1 MNNRQPVD
9 VIHRVLT
16 ASVLLM
22 AAWSSVPSA
31 QDRRLLDANGYVRDD
46 AYARPLLPAADQKY
60 QKIDGFKMKDTLKE
74 VVAIS
79 LKSRDDG
86 NKYWGRI
93 AGSKYEGLMHDWVE
107 AKFRKYNLQDT
118 HRQPFKLPTQW
129 FPTDWNYT
137 FTAAGKSYTFRSVNP
152 SLNSPATPPAGL
164 ELDVV
169 WVGTGTAA
177 DFAGRD
183 VRGKAV
189 LIHSIPAPGSMGHT
203 AQFEGGMARAFKNGA
218 AAVGV
223 VYGIS
228 DNFAIWQALGNA
240 GDAGVG
246 PRGPITIPGFYMGYN
261 DGKVIRDLI
270 GAGQQVKLKMRLT
283 VEHR

>member
-1 MNNRQPVD
+1 MERNTLV
-9 VIHRVLT
+9 RVTRGFLV
-16 ASVLLM
+16 AGLLVLWWDGALRG
-22 AAWSSVPSA
+22 
-31 QDRRLLDANGYVRDD
+31 QDRRLLDSNGYVRDD
-46 AYARPLLPAADQKY
+46 AYARPLVPAADQKY
-60 QKIDGFKMKDTLKE
+60 LRIDGLKMKETLKE

-189 LIHSIPAPGSMGHT
+189 LIHTSWLSP
-203 AQFEGGMARAFKNGA
+203 
-218 AAVGV
+218 
-223 VYGIS
+223 
-228 DNFAIWQALGNA
+228 
-240 GDAGVG
+240 
-246 PRGPITIPGFYMGYN
+246 
-261 DGKVIRDLI
+261 
-270 GAGQQVKLKMRLT
+270 
-283 VEHR
+283 